1 MCVLLDVNDTPAPAI
16 ILETLITFESIYQ
29 TTKIIFFHSV
39 HCLVCKQWP
48 KRIYSALIIKYISLY
63 FHYIMFM
70 SPSRAILLPSN
81 SP

>member
-1 MCVLLDVNDTPAPAI
+1 MCVLLDVNDTPTPAI
-16 ILETLITFESIYQ
+16 IMETLITFESIYQ
-29 TTKIIFFHSV
+29 TTKYILSLGPLS
-39 HCLVCKQWP
+39 CLPKQWP